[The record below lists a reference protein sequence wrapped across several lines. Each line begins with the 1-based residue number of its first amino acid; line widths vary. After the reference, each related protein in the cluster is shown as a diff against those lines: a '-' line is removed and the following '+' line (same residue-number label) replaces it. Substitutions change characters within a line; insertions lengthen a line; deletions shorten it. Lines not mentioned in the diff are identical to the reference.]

1 MRSKPASWPSSTACA
16 PWHLPFVFIFNTD
29 LLLIDVTLMQGILV
43 FITASIAILMAQN
56 RSACRTKQKG
66 RKVVIFAVPGAY
78 TPTCH
83 SAHVPSFIRT
93 KDQFDAKGVDE
104 IICVS
109 VNDPF
114 VMQAWGEATGAT
126 AAGLTMLSDA
136 ESTFTKE
143 IGMDFTAPPAGLIAR
158 SKRYAML
165 VEDGVVQLLQEEEA
179 PGMCEVSA
187 GEGLLASM

>member
-1 MRSKPASWPSSTACA
+1 MTISQGDQLPDATLVELGENGPSPVS
-16 PWHLPFVFIFNTD
+16 
-29 LLLIDVTLMQGILV
+29 
-43 FITASIAILMAQN
+43 MAEK
-56 RSACRTKQKG
+56 TKG
-66 RKVVIFAVPGAY
+66 RKVVIFAVPGAF

-114 VMQAWGEATGAT
+114 VMKAWGEATGAT
-126 AAGLTMLSDA
+126 DAGITMLGDPDS
-136 ESTFTKE
+136 SFTKAV
-143 IGMDFTAPPAGLIAR
+143 GMTFSAPPAGLNDR

-165 VEDGVVQLLQEEEA
+165 VEDGKIVLLQAEEA
-179 PGMCEVSA
+179 PGTCEVSA
-187 GEGLLASM
+187 GEALLANM